1 MSSSVKGGA
10 ADHAAASRAGSL
22 PEGQASVVPAHALE
36 PTSEEL
42 EEDVEEEDEGTGF
55 HVTE

>member
-1 MSSSVKGGA
+1 
-10 ADHAAASRAGSL
+10 
-22 PEGQASVVPAHALE
+22 VVPAHALE